1 MKHQLGISVYPDLRP
16 LEEIEAYIAMASKY
30 GVTRLFSSMFNIQ
43 GSKEEVLDYFRELI
57 QICHRYNIQV
67 SLDVNTECFER
78 LGVTPDD
85 ISVFDEIK
93 CDIIR
98 MDGSYGDERDIALI
112 NNPYGILVEFNTSM
126 VEEHIAEL
134 IAAGADPKRMIS
146 CHNFYPQPYT
156 GMEWEKFKRI
166 NHHIKDLADIRI
178 AAFVSS
184 NNHPT
189 HGVWDAE
196 YGLPT
201 VEKMRTYPIDLQ
213 ARILLATGDVDD
225 ILVGNAYASEQELA
239 ALQEVLNKE
248 WPPLPQAMREWIK
261 DIDQREPKVVKIK
274 LEPDVLDC
282 EKAALHFY
290 PHIDLGDSSEWIWRS
305 RAPRAVF
312 TKESFIA
319 RDAKKDVFDLGDVV
333 VVNDNYKH
341 YAGEVQIV
349 RLPMKNDGLRN
360 LVGKIEYPQSDMIEL
375 LNDGD
380 IVVFEEA

>member
-201 VEKMRTYPIDLQ
+201 VEKMRNYPIDLQ

-239 ALQEVLNKE
+239 ALQDVLNKE
-248 WPPLPQAMREWIK
+248 WPELPQAMREWIK
-261 DIDQREPKVVKIK
+261 GIDQREPKVVKIK
-274 LEPDVLDC
+274 LEDDVLDC

-312 TKESFIA
+312 TKESFIP
-319 RDAKKDVFDLGDVV
+319 RDANKDVFEPGDVV

>member
-30 GVTRLFSSMFNIQ
+30 SVTRLFSSMFNIQ

-67 SLDVNTECFER
+67 SLDVNTECFKR

-85 ISVFDEIK
+85 ISIFDEIK

-134 IAAGADPKRMIS
+134 IEAGADPKRMIS

-189 HGVWDAE
+189 HGVWDAQ

-201 VEKMRTYPIDLQ
+201 VEKMRSYPIDLQ
-213 ARILLATGDVDD
+213 ARLLLATGDVDD
-225 ILVGNAYASEQELA
+225 ILVGNAYASEEELA
-239 ALQEVLNKE
+239 ALQDVLNKE
-248 WPPLPQAMREWIK
+248 WPPLPQAVRESIK

-274 LEPDVLDC
+274 LEEDVLEC

-290 PHIDLGDSSEWIWRS
+290 PHMDFGDSSEWIWRS

-312 TKESFIA
+312 TKESFIP
-319 RDAKKDVFDLGDVV
+319 RDAKKEVFEPGDVV

>member
-1 MKHQLGISVYPDLRP
+1 
-16 LEEIEAYIAMASKY
+16 
-30 GVTRLFSSMFNIQ
+30 
-43 GSKEEVLDYFRELI
+43 
-57 QICHRYNIQV
+57 
-67 SLDVNTECFER
+67 
-78 LGVTPDD
+78 
-85 ISVFDEIK
+85 
-93 CDIIR
+93 
-98 MDGSYGDERDIALI
+98 
-112 NNPYGILVEFNTSM
+112 
-126 VEEHIAEL
+126 
-134 IAAGADPKRMIS
+134 
-146 CHNFYPQPYT
+146 
-156 GMEWEKFKRI
+156 MEWEKFKRI

-184 NNHPT
+184 NNRPT

-201 VEKMRTYPIDLQ
+201 VEKMRNYPIDLQ

-319 RDAKKDVFDLGDVV
+319 RDAKKDVFEPGDVV